1 MERKTEKGNAMKT
14 REAVRQGGKNIFEDL
29 RLPDAEELNAKAQ
42 IAYRICGILEERKL
56 TQQAAA
62 DLLGTDQPRVSA
74 LLHGRL
80 EGFSSD
86 RLFRFLNALDQEVEI
101 VIRQTKNRT
110 HAPGIRVLV
119 PA

>member
-1 MERKTEKGNAMKT
+1 MKT
-14 REAVRQGGKNIFEDL
+14 HETVRQGGKNIFEDL
-29 RLPDAEELNAKAQ
+29 KLPNAEELNAKAQ

-56 TQQAAA
+56 TQKQAA
-62 DLLGTDQPRVSA
+62 DLLGTDQPRISA
-74 LLHGRL
+74 LLRGKL

-101 VIRQTKNRT
+101 VIRQTRKRT
-110 HAPGIRVLV
+110 HPPGIRVLV

>member
-1 MERKTEKGNAMKT
+1 MKT
-14 REAVRQGGKNIFEDL
+14 HEAVRRGGKNIFEDL
-29 RLPDAEELNAKAQ
+29 KLPDAGQLNAKAQ

-56 TQQAAA
+56 TQRAAA

-86 RLFRFLNALDQEVEI
+86 RLFRFLNALDQDIEI
-101 VIRQTKNRT
+101 VIRKAKKKSSQP
-110 HAPGIRVLV
+110 PGIRVLAV
-119 PA
+119 A

>member
-1 MERKTEKGNAMKT
+1 MKT
-14 REAVRQGGKNIFEDL
+14 HEVVRQGGKNIFADL
-29 RLPDAEELNAKAQ
+29 KLPDAEELNAKAQ

-62 DLLGTDQPRVSA
+62 ELLGTDQPKVSA

-86 RLFRFLNALDQEVEI
+86 RLFRFLNALDQDIEI
-101 VIRQTKNRT
+101 VIRQAKKKSS

>member
-1 MERKTEKGNAMKT
+1 MKT

-29 RLPDAEELNAKAQ
+29 KLPGAEELNAKAQ

-62 DLLGTDQPRVSA
+62 ELLGTDQPKVSA
-74 LLHGRL
+74 LLRGRL

-86 RLFRFLNALDQEVEI
+86 RLFRFLNALDQDVEI
-101 VIRQTKNRT
+101 VIRQTKSTRA

>member
-1 MERKTEKGNAMKT
+1 MKT
-14 REAVRQGGKNIFEDL
+14 QEAVRQSGKNIFADL
-29 RLPDAEELNAKAQ
+29 KLPQAEELNAKAQ

-56 TQQAAA
+56 TQKAAA
-62 DLLGTDQPRVSA
+62 ELLGTDQPRVSA

-86 RLFRFLNALDQEVEI
+86 RLFRFLNPLDQEAEI
-101 VIRQTKNRT
+101 VIRRASKKIR